1 MPIPAAI
8 GAALIGAG
16 VSGGATIYQNWA
28 NKRAQDRAFE
38 QNKQFWLERFEKEAR
53 YNSPV
58 QQMARYKA
66 AGLNPAL
73 MYGGGAGSSGNVSA
87 PSVQGKIA
95 EKYDLAN
102 LAMMSA
108 QTAEI
113 VQKAQKT
120 AAEKEFIKAKTEG
133 QTTTNEK
140 LLVDLAIREVE
151 RDYIGK
157 EKAQSFE
164 KLLQDALKAKAQ
176 ATTAEE
182 ELEILQKVHAKA
194 AEQGIDTRSG
204 AVNMIMQ
211 AIFTGTR
218 KARAAMGEGTDYLES
233 LSKEKGAWP
242 SSAGQNLMKAL
253 GLDAK
258 FIN

>member
-16 VSGGATIYQNWA
+16 VSGASTIYQNVA
-28 NKRAQDRAFE
+28 NRRAQDRAFE
-38 QNKQFWLERFEKEAR
+38 QNKQFWLERFNKEAQ

-73 MYGGGAGSSGNVSA
+73 MYGGGAGSSGNVSSPA
-87 PSVQGKIA
+87 AQGKVA

-133 QTTTNEK
+133 QTTTNDK

-151 RDYIGK
+151 RQYVGS
-157 EKAQSFE
+157 EKAQNLE
-164 KLLQDALKAKAQ
+164 KLIQEALKAKAQ
-176 ATTAEE
+176 ATTADE
-182 ELEILQKVHAKA
+182 ELKILQKVHAKA

-204 AVNMIMQ
+204 AINMIMQ
-211 AIFTGTR
+211 AIFVGTG
-218 KARAAMGEGTDYLES
+218 KARAAMGEGAEYLKS
-233 LSKEKGAWP
+233 IGTPTGALD
-242 SSAGQNLMKAL
+242 NMMKAYDFIK
-253 GLDAK
+253 GL
-258 FIN
+258 

>member
-16 VSGGATIYQNWA
+16 VSGVSTIYQNVA
-28 NKRAQDRAFE
+28 NRRAQDRAFE
-38 QNKQFWLERFEKEAR
+38 QNKQFWQERFDTEAR

-58 QQMARYKA
+58 QQMARYRA

-87 PSVQGKIA
+87 PSAQGKVA

-120 AAEKEFIKAKTEG
+120 AAETAYVKAKTTG
-133 QTTTNEK
+133 QDTTNEK
-140 LLVDLAIREVE
+140 LLLDLAIREVE
-151 RDYIGK
+151 RDYVSK

-164 KLLQDALKAKAQ
+164 KLVQEALKAKAQ

-182 ELEILQKVHAKA
+182 ELNILQSVHKRA

-211 AIFTGTR
+211 ALFTGTA
-218 KARAAMGEGTDYLES
+218 KARALMGEGTEYLKS
-233 LSKEKGAWP
+233 IGTP
-242 SSAGQNLMKAL
+242 TM
-253 GLDAK
+253 GLDAVIK
-258 FIN
+258 GYDFIKGL

>member
-16 VSGGATIYQNWA
+16 VSGGATIYQNVA
-28 NKRAQDRAFE
+28 NRRAQDRAFE
-38 QNKQFWLERFEKEAR
+38 QNRQFWLERFNKEAQ

-73 MYGGGAGSSGNVSA
+73 MYGGGAGSSGNVSSPA
-87 PSVQGKIA
+87 AQGKVA

-113 VQKAQKT
+113 IQKAQKT
-120 AAEKEFIKAKTEG
+120 AAETAYVKAKTTG
-133 QTTTNEK
+133 QDTTNEK

-151 RDYIGK
+151 REYVGK
-157 EKAQSFE
+157 EKKAGFE
-164 KLLQDALKAKAQ
+164 RILAEAVKAKAQ

-182 ELEILQKVHAKA
+182 ELAILQNVHKKA
-194 AEQGIDTRSG
+194 AQQGIDTRSG

-211 AIFTGTR
+211 AIFTGTA
-218 KARAAMGEGTDYLES
+218 KARALMGEGTEFLKSQGAPTMPLDVMIQGYDFI
-233 LSKEKGAWP
+233 KG
-242 SSAGQNLMKAL
+242 L
-253 GLDAK
+253 
-258 FIN
+258 

>member
-16 VSGGATIYQNWA
+16 VSGGATIYQNVA
-28 NKRAQDRAFE
+28 NRRAQERAFE
-38 QNKQFWLERFEKEAR
+38 QNKQFWLERFNKEAQ

-87 PSVQGKIA
+87 PSAQGKIA

-120 AAEKEFIKAKTEG
+120 AAETAYVKAKTEG
-133 QTTTNEK
+133 QSTTNEK

-151 RDYIGK
+151 RTYVGK
-157 EKAQSFE
+157 EKAQTLE
-164 KLLQDALKAKAQ
+164 KLIQEALKAKAQ

-182 ELEILQKVHAKA
+182 ELQILQSVHAKA
-194 AEQGIDTRSG
+194 AKQGIDTRSG

-242 SSAGQNLMKAL
+242 SSAGQDLMKAL
-253 GLDAK
+253 DWMQKL
-258 FIN
+258 